1 METGRPDNVMRNE
14 DALEKRAKDSMY
26 FRNPEVDLLK
36 PYNDLLR
43 EKRLDGA
50 IAKVRQ
56 RACVH
61 DFRFKV
67 LPRSRFTAPPL

>member
-1 METGRPDNVMRNE
+1 METGRPENVMRNE
-14 DALEKRAKDSMY
+14 DALKKRAKESMY

-36 PYNDLLR
+36 PYNDLVR

-56 RACVH
+56 R
-61 DFRFKV
+61 
-67 LPRSRFTAPPL
+67 